1 MKSVKLIKITY
12 WVFVVAALVLAVDFA
27 VSIMHFNAFFAA
39 IESDTVSIDIQPI
52 GTFNGFT
59 NIVITGAGLLF
70 VLRTLVVLRRGFLF
84 DRQLGILFLILSSVS
99 IVLITAFYI
108 KAHLIAGILPALSM
122 PILMLLISI
131 LYWVGANIERENSL
145 TV

>member
-12 WVFVVAALVLAVDFA
+12 WVFVVAALVLAADFA
-27 VSIMHFNAFFAA
+27 ISIMHFNAVFATL
-39 IESDTVSIDIQPI
+39 ESDMVSSDIQTI
-52 GTFNGFT
+52 GTYNAFA
-59 NIVITGAGLLF
+59 NIVITGAGLFF

-84 DRQLGILFLILSSVS
+84 DRQLGKLFLMLSAVS
-99 IVLITAFYI
+99 IVLTSATYI

>member
-12 WVFVVAALVLAVDFA
+12 WVFVVAALVLAADFA
-27 VSIMHFNAFFAA
+27 ISIMHFNAAFAA
-39 IESDTVSIDIQPI
+39 IESDMVSSDIQTI
-52 GTFNGFT
+52 GTYNAFA

-84 DRQLGILFLILSSVS
+84 DRQLGKLFLMLSSVS

>member
-12 WVFVVAALVLAVDFA
+12 WVFVVAALVLAADFA
-27 VSIMHFNAFFAA
+27 ISIMHFNAVFAA
-39 IESDTVSIDIQPI
+39 LESDMVSSDIQTM
-52 GTFNGFT
+52 GTYNAFA
-59 NIVITGAGLLF
+59 NIVITGAGLFF

-84 DRQLGILFLILSSVS
+84 DRQLGKLFLMLSSVY
-99 IVLITAFYI
+99 IVLTTATYI

>member
-12 WVFVVAALVLAVDFA
+12 WVFVVAALVLAADFA
-27 VSIMHFNAFFAA
+27 ISIMHFNAVFAKL
-39 IESDTVSIDIQPI
+39 ESDMVSSDIQTI
-52 GTFNGFT
+52 GTYNAFA
-59 NIVITGAGLLF
+59 NIVITGAGLFF

-84 DRQLGILFLILSSVS
+84 DRQLGKLFLMLSSVS
-99 IVLITAFYI
+99 IVLTTATYI

>member
-27 VSIMHFNAFFAA
+27 ISIMHFNAFFAA

-59 NIVITGAGLLF
+59 NIVITGAGLFF

-108 KAHLIAGILPALSM
+108 KAHLIAA
-122 PILMLLISI
+122 ILMLLISI
-131 LYWVGANIERENSL
+131 PYWVGANIERENSL

>member
-12 WVFVVAALVLAVDFA
+12 WVFVVAALVLAADFA
-27 VSIMHFNAFFAA
+27 ISIMHFNAVFAKL
-39 IESDTVSIDIQPI
+39 ESDMVSSDIQTI
-52 GTFNGFT
+52 GTYNAFA
-59 NIVITGAGLLF
+59 NIVITGAGLFF

-84 DRQLGILFLILSSVS
+84 DRQLGKLFLMLSSVS
-99 IVLITAFYI
+99 IVLTTATYI
-108 KAHLIAGILPALSM
+108 KAHLIAGILPALSI